1 MASRTITLDKVEV
14 AICALLLLAIIA
26 VFGQTVQ
33 HEFFDFDDSAYIYGN
48 LHVSRGLTTSG
59 VVWAFTEGG
68 EANWIPLTWLS
79 LMLDC
84 QFYDLHAGGHHLTNI
99 LLHAATAVLLFL
111 ILRRMTGRLWP
122 SALVAALFAVHP
134 LRAESVAWVTERK
147 DVLSGL
153 FFMLTL
159 WVYLGYVR
167 HRFSLARYA
176 LLILLFALGLMAKP
190 MLVTLPFV
198 LFLLDYWP
206 LERMPNRPGF
216 PPTSSAAV
224 AISTEYP
231 TAAMEEGVPDGAD
244 FWNGMLGWL
253 WSSRHLFLE
262 KIPLFALAAGDCLV
276 MILIQDRTLVSTEYL
291 PLWWR
296 LSNAAIAYVTY
307 LGHFFYPVGL
317 VVVYPRLSLD
327 LPWWQIGTA
336 FLLLASITAA
346 AFLGRRRCPYLLVG
360 WLWYLGMLVPVI
372 GLVQVGCTSNAD
384 RFTYLPQIG
393 LAVALVWGAA
403 DLCRA
408 WSYRRWAFGLASAA
422 ALTVLIGCG
431 FRQTSFWCDGETLW
445 TRTLALTSRNYMAHN
460 GMGGALA
467 GEGRVDEAIAHFRQA
482 ITISPN
488 CAAFHANLANALI
501 ELGRPDE
508 ARAEFRK
515 VLELDSNDAEAYERL
530 GVLSANRGQIDEA
543 IALFR
548 RSLDINPKNS
558 DTCYD
563 LGKALLKRGRQSEAR
578 MLFQKAMEL
587 VPDYVVVHDDL
598 GKVMAA
604 HGQFNAAIKHFERA
618 LDGDPKCRSAR
629 LNLGK
634 ALSARG
640 RFKDAI
646 AQYRTA
652 LRLDPNDREA
662 LDQLAWLLATCPDA
676 GLRSGAEAVTLAE
689 RASRLCGG
697 EQPGALNTLAAAYAE
712 AGLFPRALATARR
725 ALVLARQQRGALL
738 PDDVRAQIAL
748 YEAGKPL
755 RRPPPVS
762 GRQTG
767 S

>member
-1 MASRTITLDKVEV
+1 MASRSITLDKVEV
-14 AICALLLLAIIA
+14 AICALLVVAVLA

-48 LHVSRGLTTSG
+48 LHISRGLTASG
-59 VVWAFTEGG
+59 VVWAFTQGG

-84 QFYDLHAGGHHLTNI
+84 QFYDLHAGGHHLTNV

-111 ILRRMTGRLWP
+111 VLRRMTGRVWP

-134 LRAESVAWVTERK
+134 LRTESVAWVTERK

-153 FFMLTL
+153 FCMLTL
-159 WVYLGYVR
+159 WAYLGYVR
-167 HRFSLARYA
+167 HRFSWARYA
-176 LLILLFALGLMAKP
+176 LLMVLFALGLMAKP
-190 MLVTLPFV
+190 MLVTLPCV
-198 LFLLDYWP
+198 LLLLDYWP
-206 LERMPNRPGF
+206 LGRMPNRPSVTAT
-216 PPTSSAAV
+216 PPAAV
-224 AISTEYP
+224 AFSAEHP
-231 TAAMEEGVPDGAD
+231 SMAMEAVVRSGAD
-244 FWNGMLGWL
+244 FWQGMLGWL
-253 WSSRHLFLE
+253 WSSRHLLIE

-296 LSNAAIAYVTY
+296 LSNAAITYVTY
-307 LGHFFYPVGL
+307 LGQFFYPVGL
-317 VVVYPRLSLD
+317 VVVYPRLGLD
-327 LPWWQIGTA
+327 LPWWQIGA
-336 FLLLASITAA
+336 ACLLLVSITAA

-372 GLVQVGCTSNAD
+372 GLLQVGCTSRAD

-403 DLCRA
+403 GLCRA
-408 WSYRRWAFGLASAA
+408 WPYRRWAGGLASA
-422 ALTVLIGCG
+422 LVLIVLIVCA

-460 GMGGALA
+460 GIGGALA
-467 GEGRVDEAIAHFRQA
+467 STGRMDEAIAHFRQA
-482 ITISPN
+482 IAISPH
-488 CAAFHANLANALI
+488 CAAFHTNLGNALI
-501 ELGRPDE
+501 ELDRPDE
-508 ARAEFRK
+508 AREEFRK
-515 VLELDSNDAEAYERL
+515 VLEIDPHDAEAYERL
-530 GVLSANRGQIDEA
+530 GVLFANRGQINEA
-543 IALFR
+543 IAFFR

-578 MLFQKAMEL
+578 RLFQKAMEL
-587 VPDYVVVHDDL
+587 VPDYVVVHNDL

-604 HGQFNAAIKHFERA
+604 DGQFSAAIKHFERA

-629 LNLGK
+629 LNLAK

-652 LRLDPNDREA
+652 IRLDPNDPEA
-662 LDQLAWLLATCPDA
+662 LDQFAWLLATCPDA
-676 GLRSGAEAVTLAE
+676 RLRSGKEAITLAE

-697 EQPGALNTLAAAYAE
+697 KQPEALNALAAAYAE
-712 AGLFPRALATARR
+712 AGLFPQALATARR
-725 ALVLARQQRGALL
+725 ALVLARQQDGSLL
-738 PDDVRAQIAL
+738 ADDVRAQIAL

-755 RRPPPVS
+755 RRPPPVL
-762 GRQTG
+762 GKQTG